1 MCPLQCINISPRS
14 GLDSRAALVVTRAIK
29 NVALTR
35 RTIVCTIH
43 QPSYALFSQF
53 DWLLL
58 LKKGGK
64 TVYFGELGCDCE
76 TLVTY
81 FQCAAAQLGVMLEPL
96 GQGENPATW
105 MLNPANDPECDFAA
119 AYRHSSLAATN
130 ELHVRAA
137 INSKPDENG
146 DLETPLLFLEDSQ
159 TKGASWLEDAYAT
172 TSTQQFLILAR
183 KLTAT
188 YWRSPTYNVSR
199 KHLLVEHPCHPFQK
213 NCHRGG
219 SICYCCAHIRFM
231 LYVFR

>member
-1 MCPLQCINISPRS
+1 MYFESPHRVDLPPRS
-14 GLDSRAALVVTRAIK
+14 GLDSRAALVVMRAIK

-53 DWLLL
+53 NQLLL

-64 TVYFGELGCDCE
+64 TVYFGELGRDCE
-76 TLVTY
+76 ALVAY
-81 FQCAAAQLGVMLEPL
+81 FQGAAAQLGVMLEPL

-105 MLNPANDPECDFAA
+105 MLTPANDPECDFAA
-119 AYRHSSLAATN
+119 AYNHSNLAATN
-130 ELHVRAA
+130 ELHVNAA
-137 INSKPDENG
+137 VNSKPDEIG

-159 TKGASWLEDAYAT
+159 STRASWLEDAYAT
-172 TSTQQFLILAR
+172 SSTQQFLILAR

-199 KHLLVEHPCHPFQK
+199 KHLFC
-213 NCHRGG
+213 
-219 SICYCCAHIRFM
+219 
-231 LYVFR
+231 